1 MCRPSALILSQ
12 MSDTDLLT
20 YCENNLDDLVTSTTE
35 QALII
40 KFREKVEPEQELVSM
55 AYVDDR
61 LEEIQDYLSSDATL
75 DYLVEQLDKIIN
87 SKATKA
93 EMLESLID
101 IWEDLKDIR
110 NDIQGNT
117 ETIHSLIREFYDK

>member
-1 MCRPSALILSQ
+1 MFLSQ

-55 AYVDDR
+55 DYVDDR
-61 LEEIQDYLSSDATL
+61 LEEIQDYLLSDATL

-101 IWEDLKDIR
+101 IWENLKDIR